1 MIFRRFT
8 RPRRRVATL
17 ISGAVVGAVVLA
29 VGLTACSSDNGAGV
43 IDTVGTIDFVNPLAI
58 PPLAESTVTDDGE
71 RVFDLTA
78 QAGTTEFMPG
88 VVTDTWGYNGSYLGP
103 TLVAERGENVRINVK
118 NHLDEATTVHWHG
131 MNLPAEMDGGPHQMV
146 EPGAEWSPNFS
157 IDQPASTLWYH
168 PHPAG
173 KTEHQVEMG
182 LAGLFLVQDAAEAA
196 LTLPR
201 SYGVDDIPV
210 MLQDRRFDANGQFVT
225 DVRGYI
231 GPIGDQL
238 LVNGTRAP
246 YLDVTT
252 EVVRLRLVNGSTARM
267 YDFGFSDGRSFDLIG
282 TDGGLLNEAAAME
295 GIRLSPGERAE
306 VLVRLV
312 PGETVNLQST
322 PPDLGTSAGAATRNA
337 GDDTLDVMELRAAD
351 TLSSIGAV
359 STKLASIEPL
369 KKTDASADRSFTL
382 NGYTINNRLMDMARI
397 DETVEAGA
405 TEVWTVDNAMPLPHN
420 FHVHAVQFQ
429 VLRVGT
435 ESPPPELSGWK
446 DTIYLEPGVR
456 YELIM
461 QFAEYTDPNFPYMFH
476 CHMLAHEDAG
486 MMGQFVVVKPGDQ
499 AGTPPTA
506 HDAVRSES
514 NLAVG
519 SGPRLLAPTHGH

>member
-1 MIFRRFT
+1 MLPSRFV

-17 ISGAVVGAVVLA
+17 ISGGLIGTVVLA
-29 VGLTACSSDNGAGV
+29 VGLTACSTDTGAGV

-58 PPLAESTVTDDGE
+58 PPLAESTVNADGE

-78 QAGTTEFMPG
+78 ESGTTEFTSG
-88 VVTDTWGYNGSYLGP
+88 VDTDTWGYNGSYLGP
-103 TLVAERGENVRINVK
+103 TLVAARGEDVRINVA
-118 NHLDEATTVHWHG
+118 NDLREATTVHWHG
-131 MNLPAEMDGGPHQMV
+131 MSLPAEMDGGPHQMV
-146 EPGAEWSPNFS
+146 EPGATWSPNFT
-157 IDQPASTLWYH
+157 IDQPAATLWYH
-168 PHPAG
+168 PHPDG

-182 LAGLFLVQDAAEAA
+182 LAGLFLVQDDEEAA

-201 SYGVDDIPV
+201 TYGVDDIPV
-210 MLQDRRFDANGQFVT
+210 VVQDRRFDDDGQFVT

-238 LVNGTRAP
+238 LVNGTLAP
-246 YLDVTT
+246 YLDVTS
-252 EVVRLRLVNGSTARM
+252 EVVRLRLVNGSTSRM
-267 YDFGFSDGRSFDLIG
+267 YDFGLSDGRSFDLIA
-282 TDGGLLNEAAAME
+282 TDGGLLAEAAPMD

-306 VLVRLV
+306 ILVQV
-312 PGETVNLQST
+312 TPGETVNLQST
-322 PPDLGTSAGAATRNA
+322 PPDLGTSASAATRNA
-337 GDDTLDVMELRAAD
+337 GDDTLDVLELRAAA
-351 TLSSIGAV
+351 TLSSIGAP
-359 STKLASIEPL
+359 STTLAAMEPL
-369 KKTDASADRSFTL
+369 RKADASADRSFTL
-382 NGYTINNRLMDMARI
+382 NGYTINNRLMDMTRI

-435 ESPPPELSGWK
+435 EPPPAELSGWK

-461 QFAEYTDPNFPYMFH
+461 QFAEYTDPDFPYMFH

-486 MMGQFVVVKPGDQ
+486 MMGQFVVVKPGEQ

-506 HDAVRSES
+506 HDARVPQS

-519 SGPRLLAPTHGH
+519 SGPRALSPAHGH

>member
-1 MIFRRFT
+1 MIQSRLA
-8 RPRRRVATL
+8 RPRRRVATI
-17 ISGAVVGAVVLA
+17 ISGTVVAAVTLA
-29 VGLTACSSDNGAGV
+29 VGLTACTSDTGAGV

-58 PPLAESTVTDDGE
+58 PPLAEATVNAAGE

-78 QAGTTEFMPG
+78 EEGTTEFTPG
-88 VVTDTWGYNGSYLGP
+88 VATDTWGYNGSYLGP
-103 TLVAERGENVRINVK
+103 TLVAKRGDDVRINVG
-118 NHLDEATTVHWHG
+118 NDLDEATTVHWHG
-131 MNLPAEMDGGPHQMV
+131 MNLPAEMDGGPHQTV
-146 EPGAEWSPNFS
+146 EPGASWSPNFT
-157 IDQPASTLWYH
+157 IDQPAATLWYH
-168 PHPAG
+168 PHPTE

-182 LAGLFLVQDAAEAA
+182 LAGLFLLQDDEESA
-196 LTLPR
+196 LNLPR

-210 MLQDRRFDANGQFVT
+210 VVQDRRFDDNGQFVT

-238 LVNGTRAP
+238 LVNGTLAP
-246 YLDVTT
+246 YLDVTSDA
-252 EVVRLRLVNGSTARM
+252 VRLRLVNGSTARL
-267 YDFGFSDGRSFDLIG
+267 YDFGFSDGRSFDLIA
-282 TDGGLLNEAAAME
+282 TDGGLLREAAPMD

-306 VLVRLV
+306 ILVKMT
-312 PGETVNLQST
+312 PGETVKLQST
-322 PPDLGTSAGAATRNA
+322 PPDLGTSASAATRNA

-351 TLSSIGAV
+351 ALSSIGA
-359 STKLASIEPL
+359 TPTTLANIVPL
-369 KKTDASADRSFTL
+369 DKADATTDRSFTL
-382 NGYTINNRLMDMARI
+382 NGYTINNRLMDMTRI

-435 ESPPPELSGWK
+435 ESPPAELSGWK

-486 MMGQFVVVKPGDQ
+486 MMGQFVVVGPGGQ

-506 HDAVRSES
+506 HDAIISRE

-519 SGPRLLAPTHGH
+519 NGPRVLTPDHGH

>member
-1 MIFRRFT
+1 MLPRRFV
-8 RPRRRVATL
+8 RPRRRVATMV
-17 ISGAVVGAVVLA
+17 SGAVVSAVLLA
-29 VGLTACSSDNGAGV
+29 AGLTACSSDNGAGV
-43 IDTVGTIDFVNPLAI
+43 IDTVGAIDFVNPLAI
-58 PPLAESTVTDDGE
+58 PPLAESTVNAAGE
-71 RVFDLTA
+71 RVFDLEA
-78 QAGTTEFMPG
+78 QAGSTEFVPG
-88 VVTDTWGYNGSYLGP
+88 VATDTWGYNGSYLGP
-103 TLVAERGENVRINVK
+103 TLVAKRGENVRINVA
-118 NHLDEATTVHWHG
+118 NALDEATTVHWHG
-131 MNLPAEMDGGPHQMV
+131 MSLPAEMDGGPHQMV
-146 EPGAEWSPNFS
+146 EPGATWSPNFT

-173 KTEHQVEMG
+173 NTEHQVEMG
-182 LAGLFLVQDAAEAA
+182 LAGLFLLQDDEEAA

-210 MLQDRRFDANGQFVT
+210 VVQDRRFDENGQFVT

-238 LVNGTRAP
+238 LVNGTLAP
-246 YLDVTT
+246 YLDVTS
-252 EVVRLRLVNGSTARM
+252 EVVRLRLVNGSTSRV
-267 YDFGFSDGRSFDLIG
+267 YDFGFSDGRSFDLIAS
-282 TDGGLLNEAAAME
+282 DGGLLPEAAPMD

-306 VLVRLV
+306 ILVHLT

-322 PPDLGTSAGAATRNA
+322 PPDLGTSASAATRNA
-337 GDDTLDVMELRAAD
+337 GDDTLDVLELRAAA
-351 TLSSIGAV
+351 TLSSIGAP
-359 STKLASIEPL
+359 STTLASIEPL
-369 KKTDASADRSFTL
+369 QKADAATDRSFTL
-382 NGYTINNRLMDMARI
+382 NGYTINNKLMDMTRI

-435 ESPPPELSGWK
+435 QPPPAELSGWK

-461 QFAEYTDPNFPYMFH
+461 QFAEYTNPDFPYMFH
-476 CHMLAHEDAG
+476 CHMLVHEDAG
-486 MMGQFVVVKPGDQ
+486 MMGQFVVVKPGGK

-506 HDAVRSES
+506 HDAMVPTS

-519 SGPRLLAPTHGH
+519 SGPRVLSPAHGH